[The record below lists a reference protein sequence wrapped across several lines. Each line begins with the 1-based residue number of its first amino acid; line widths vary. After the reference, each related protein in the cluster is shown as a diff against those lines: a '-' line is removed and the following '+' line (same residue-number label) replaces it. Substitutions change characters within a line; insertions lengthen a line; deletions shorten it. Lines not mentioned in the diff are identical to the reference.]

1 MSIKPITK
9 PDGFFK
15 QRLDNFVKGVTENK
29 KDAQNKKLQE
39 EIQKFVASAQ
49 GYLQQNDVPD
59 FPEQMPM
66 GNMMTAQVRGQIP
79 WQAPYGYPSLQ
90 NPKVAH
96 PELFVTAAEK
106 YKTNS
111 LQNIGQTLVDTF
123 VAPAY
128 YQYMSAQ
135 EKAAKEAKDKEEAAA
150 TQQEQVA
157 PNDWSIGVSSPEYIP
172 DGTNQTSGVIKQKGG
187 KTSLHKYQIDGQTW
201 QSQLF
206 AGLPQESQNQIM
218 QQANVSD
225 ISELTNE
232 QLNAILPELYN
243 NYYSQVGEAFKN
255 NQVPSFGGPPD
266 LSFISNYPIMQG
278 LKMPGTDL
286 SGPGASPEMLTGR
299 NYAPF
304 TTTQMAA
311 PEMGLADY
319 MGLRQGRQFDLDE
332 DSVKYDQG
340 FSQKLQEALDSGDY
354 DRIQKSV
361 TANPTVAG
369 KLLDKIGIGKMFDT
383 RNYDTSI
390 TVLPEG
396 QSVFDNYDWEKASN
410 EKVYAQNAKSPGGG
424 LMQTD
429 QLSPDLWQNISRD
442 ERREL
447 LNEAG
452 IDPNRKNLRG
462 MGRKFLKNE
471 AAMIESERP
480 IDRSGMKNIPAP
492 GSGSGMI
499 TIPGTSM
506 QIDINNLPKQTEPQ
520 VDPSKDEPP
529 VIPPVESSTPPK
541 VDDANKK
548 EYNTRIN
555 MGDGTLID
563 LGNGTYKYGSDET
576 GWSTSMNR
584 EVAKGFWQNGNYNY
598 TPQKKLGGSQL
609 PSFKG
614 NYGPSTFGIP
624 DIFGGPGPS
633 TGPFQPGKA
642 TDKKSFF
649 DFIGAKTDN
658 PLMVGSQ
665 DQTLNLNG
673 TNKENSY
680 AMGEREVEKSVTAT
694 GSGKVKNPF
703 NAIPT
708 LNLINS
714 GIANIA
720 TPFFN
725 RKEKR
730 NADLAMRNAFMP
742 ENTESASPD
751 VRDADRLGYNT
762 FTGAPEGGGLA
773 GSPVQFSS
781 GPLRA
786 FAQRG
791 MQMPRLQ
798 VGGSIY
804 LTQDMID
811 DIISNGGEIE
821 YED

>member
-39 EIQKFVASAQ
+39 ELQKFVASAH

-66 GNMMTAQVRGQIP
+66 GNLMTAQVRGQIP
-79 WQAPYGYPSLQ
+79 WQAPYGYPGLQ
-90 NPKVAH
+90 NPKVSN

-135 EKAAKEAKDKEEAAA
+135 EKAAKEAKDKEEAAT
-150 TQQEQVA
+150 TQQEQTA

-172 DGTNQTSGVIKQKGG
+172 DGTNQTSGVIKQQGG
-187 KTSLHKYQIDGQTW
+187 RAGLYKFQSDGQTW

-225 ISELTNE
+225 ISELTSE
-232 QLNAILPELYN
+232 QMNAILPELYN
-243 NYYSQVGEAFKN
+243 AYYSQVGEAFKN
-255 NQVPSFGGPPD
+255 NQVPSFGGQPD

-304 TTTQMAA
+304 TTSQMAA
-311 PEMGLADY
+311 PQMGLADY

-429 QLSPDLWQNISRD
+429 QLSPDLWQNISRG
-442 ERREL
+442 ERRDL

-499 TIPGTSM
+499 TIPGSSM

-520 VDPSKDEPP
+520 VDPSANNLPVNPP
-529 VIPPVESSTPPK
+529 ADNKQRVNYPMTGQPNKNPDTEESWHSYMRK
-541 VDDANKK
+541 QYLGEKK
-548 EYNTRIN
+548 
-555 MGDGTLID
+555 M
-563 LGNGTYKYGSDET
+563 
-576 GWSTSMNR
+576 
-584 EVAKGFWQNGNYNY
+584 
-598 TPQKKLGGSQL
+598 GGSQL

-633 TGPFQPGKA
+633 SGPFQPGKA

-658 PLMVGSQ
+658 PFMVGSG
-665 DQTLNLNG
+665 DDVLNANG
-673 TNKENSY
+673 TNKESSY
-680 AMGEREVEKSVTAT
+680 AMGEREVEKSVTAS

-708 LNLINS
+708 LN
-714 GIANIA
+714 IANSAVANIV

>member
-49 GYLQQNDVPD
+49 GYLEQNHVPE
-59 FPEQMPM
+59 FPQQMPM
-66 GNMMTAQVRGQIP
+66 GNLMTAEVRGQIP
-79 WQAPYGYPSLQ
+79 WQAPYGYPGLE

-429 QLSPDLWQNISRD
+429 QLSPDLWQNISRG

-529 VIPPVESSTPPK
+529 VNPPADDKQRVSYPIKGQPNKNPDTEESWHSYMRK
-541 VDDANKK
+541 QYLGEKK
-548 EYNTRIN
+548 
-555 MGDGTLID
+555 M
-563 LGNGTYKYGSDET
+563 
-576 GWSTSMNR
+576 
-584 EVAKGFWQNGNYNY
+584 
-598 TPQKKLGGSQL
+598 GGSQL

-614 NYGPSTFGIP
+614 DYGPSTFGIP

-665 DQTLNLNG
+665 DQTLNING

>member
-79 WQAPYGYPSLQ
+79 WQAPYGYPGLE

-429 QLSPDLWQNISRD
+429 QLSPDLWQNISRG

-529 VIPPVESSTPPK
+529 VNPPADDKQRVSYPIKGQPNKNPDTEESWHSYMRK
-541 VDDANKK
+541 QYLGEKK
-548 EYNTRIN
+548 
-555 MGDGTLID
+555 M
-563 LGNGTYKYGSDET
+563 
-576 GWSTSMNR
+576 
-584 EVAKGFWQNGNYNY
+584 
-598 TPQKKLGGSQL
+598 GGSQL

-614 NYGPSTFGIP
+614 DYGPSTFGIP

-725 RKEKR
+725 RKEKE
-730 NADLAMRNAFMP
+730 NANLAMRNAFMP

>member
-79 WQAPYGYPSLQ
+79 FQAPYGYPSLQ
-90 NPKVAH
+90 NPKVSN
-96 PELFVTAAEK
+96 PQLFVTAAEK
-106 YKTNS
+106 YNTNN

-128 YQYMSAQ
+128 YQYMSEQ
-135 EKAAKEAKDKEEAAA
+135 EKAAKEAKAKKEAAA
-150 TQQEQVA
+150 TQQEEVA

-172 DGTNQTSGVIKQKGG
+172 DGTNQTSGVIKQQGG
-187 KTSLHKYQIDGQTW
+187 RTW

-206 AGLPQESQNQIM
+206 AGLPQQSQNQIM

-225 ISELTNE
+225 ISELTSEQMNE
-232 QLNAILPELYN
+232 ILPELYN
-243 NYYSQVGEAFKN
+243 TYYSQVGEAFKN
-255 NQVPSFGGPPD
+255 NQVPSSGGRPD

-286 SGPGASPEMLTGR
+286 SGPGASPNMLTGR

-304 TTTQMAA
+304 TTSQMAA

-319 MGLRQGRQFDLDE
+319 MGLRQGKRFDLDE
-332 DSVKYDQG
+332 DSVEYDQG

-383 RNYDTSI
+383 RNYDTSL

-396 QSVFDNYDWEKASN
+396 QSIFDNYDWEKASN

-429 QLSPDLWQNISRD
+429 QLSPDLWQNISRG

-520 VDPSKDEPP
+520 VDPSGEKKMGGQGLPP
-529 VIPPVESSTPPK
+529 FQF
-541 VDDANKK
+541 D
-548 EYNTRIN
+548 
-555 MGDGTLID
+555 
-563 LGNGTYKYGSDET
+563 
-576 GWSTSMNR
+576 
-584 EVAKGFWQNGNYNY
+584 
-598 TPQKKLGGSQL
+598 
-609 PSFKG
+609 
-614 NYGPSTFGIP
+614 
-624 DIFGGPGPS
+624 
-633 TGPFQPGKA
+633 GPFQPGKA

-658 PLMVGSQ
+658 PFMVGSG
-665 DQTLNLNG
+665 DDVLNANG
-673 TNKENSY
+673 TNKESSY
-680 AMGEREVEKSVTAT
+680 PMGQREVEKSVTAT

-703 NAIPT
+703 NPIPT

-714 GIANIA
+714 GIANIV
-720 TPFFN
+720 TPILN
-725 RKEKR
+725 GKEKR
-730 NADLAMRNAFMP
+730 NANLAARNAFMP

>member
-1 MSIKPITK
+1 
-9 PDGFFK
+9 
-15 QRLDNFVKGVTENK
+15 
-29 KDAQNKKLQE
+29 
-39 EIQKFVASAQ
+39 
-49 GYLQQNDVPD
+49 
-59 FPEQMPM
+59 
-66 GNMMTAQVRGQIP
+66 
-79 WQAPYGYPSLQ
+79 
-90 NPKVAH
+90 
-96 PELFVTAAEK
+96 
-106 YKTNS
+106 
-111 LQNIGQTLVDTF
+111 
-123 VAPAY
+123 
-128 YQYMSAQ
+128 
-135 EKAAKEAKDKEEAAA
+135 
-150 TQQEQVA
+150 
-157 PNDWSIGVSSPEYIP
+157 
-172 DGTNQTSGVIKQKGG
+172 
-187 KTSLHKYQIDGQTW
+187 
-201 QSQLF
+201 
-206 AGLPQESQNQIM
+206 
-218 QQANVSD
+218 
-225 ISELTNE
+225 
-232 QLNAILPELYN
+232 
-243 NYYSQVGEAFKN
+243 
-255 NQVPSFGGPPD
+255 
-266 LSFISNYPIMQG
+266 
-278 LKMPGTDL
+278 
-286 SGPGASPEMLTGR
+286 
-299 NYAPF
+299 
-304 TTTQMAA
+304 
-311 PEMGLADY
+311 
-319 MGLRQGRQFDLDE
+319 
-332 DSVKYDQG
+332 
-340 FSQKLQEALDSGDY
+340 
-354 DRIQKSV
+354 
-361 TANPTVAG
+361 
-369 KLLDKIGIGKMFDT
+369 
-383 RNYDTSI
+383 
-390 TVLPEG
+390 
-396 QSVFDNYDWEKASN
+396 
-410 EKVYAQNAKSPGGG
+410 
-424 LMQTD
+424 
-429 QLSPDLWQNISRD
+429 
-442 ERREL
+442 
-447 LNEAG
+447 
-452 IDPNRKNLRG
+452 
-462 MGRKFLKNE
+462 
-471 AAMIESERP
+471 
-480 IDRSGMKNIPAP
+480 MKNIPAP

-529 VIPPVESSTPPK
+529 VNPPADDKQRVSYPIKGQPNKNPDTEESWHSYMRK
-541 VDDANKK
+541 QYLGEKK
-548 EYNTRIN
+548 
-555 MGDGTLID
+555 M
-563 LGNGTYKYGSDET
+563 
-576 GWSTSMNR
+576 
-584 EVAKGFWQNGNYNY
+584 
-598 TPQKKLGGSQL
+598 GGSQL

-614 NYGPSTFGIP
+614 DYGPSTFGIP

-665 DQTLNLNG
+665 DQTLNING